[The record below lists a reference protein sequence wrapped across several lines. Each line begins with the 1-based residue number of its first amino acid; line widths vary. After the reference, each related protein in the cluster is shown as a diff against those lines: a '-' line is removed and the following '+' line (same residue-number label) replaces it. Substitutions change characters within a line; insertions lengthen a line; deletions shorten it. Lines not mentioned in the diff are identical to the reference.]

1 VDVVMLNPA
10 LMVTEKLSLAALS
23 TESVT
28 ITLKLALP
36 ATGVVPETTPVLDT
50 LSPTALRLLAP
61 EVTVHV

>member
-1 VDVVMLNPA
+1 VDVVMLSPVS
-10 LMVTEKLSLAALS
+10 MVTEKLWLAVLP

-28 ITLKLALP
+28 FTVKLALP

-50 LSPTALRLLAP
+50 LSPTAVRLLAT

>member
-1 VDVVMLNPA
+1 MLNPG
-10 LMVTEKLSLAALS
+10 LMVTENVWLAVLP

-28 ITLKLALP
+28 FTVKLALP
-36 ATGVVPETTPVLDT
+36 ATGVVPATTPPPDT